1 VTTLER
7 PTFKAH
13 VHAEIV
19 PGEGLVLRSE
29 TGSHVL
35 PGPLYALVASALDGC
50 RTPDAIV
57 AALAGRAGADEVRR
71 TLAELEHRGYLAE
84 GTDSV
89 PVGDAAFWSLQG
101 VDPQLATQRLSRQA
115 VSIQSLGAI
124 AAEAFLGALRTAGV
138 RVSPDGARGIVLTDD
153 YLRPELEAVNRA
165 ALDAERPWMLVRPV
179 GCEIW
184 LGPVFHP
191 GRTGCWACLAQR
203 LRDND
208 EIDAF
213 LRRATRR
220 DQLPPLARASTAATQ
235 QVAWSLAALATA
247 TWIARDEA
255 PELEGVVLTLDVRS
269 GRTRTHTLVQ
279 RPQCP
284 ACGDLPADPH
294 TTARPIALRSRPKA
308 FTRDG
313 GHRALTP
320 EATLE
325 RYGHHVSP
333 ITGAVSRLDR
343 SSPPGN
349 VVHSYVAGFNA
360 ALPPPNLRALRMALR
375 TRSGGKGAT
384 DLQAR
389 ASALG
394 EALERYSGV
403 FRGEEPRR
411 HARLKDLGDAAIH
424 PNACMGFSERQY
436 REREAW
442 NAAHSSKH
450 RVPLPFDEDAPIH
463 WTPLWSLTRR
473 ETRYLPTAY
482 CFYGNPIVEENACCV
497 VCSNGNAAG
506 NSLEEAILQG
516 FLELVERDSVALW
529 WYNRVRRPAV
539 ALDSFEEPY
548 LDAVRAYLE
557 ARGREL
563 WVLDLMSDLAIPAFV
578 ALSRRAN
585 GPPEQIL
592 AGFGAH
598 LDARIGVLRAVS
610 ELTQMLGPFLV
621 RGGDA
626 AHDQHPD
633 DGDPLLARWFATAT
647 VADHPYL
654 VPDPAQ
660 PARAADQYP
669 RQWSDDL
676 REDVITCQRRVER
689 EGMEMLVLDQTR
701 PDIGMPVVKVVV
713 PGLRHF
719 WPRFGPGRLYEVP
732 ARLGWRPA
740 PATEDQ
746 LNPTAMPL

>member
-1 VTTLER
+1 MLER
-7 PTFKAH
+7 PAFKPH
-13 VHAEIV
+13 FHAEIV

-29 TGSHVL
+29 MGSHIL
-35 PGPLYALVASALDGC
+35 PGPLYALVASELDGR
-50 RTPDAIV
+50 RTPDAVV
-57 AALAGRAGADEVRR
+57 AALAAQASADEVRR
-71 TLAELEHRGYLAE
+71 TLAELERRGYLAE
-84 GTDSV
+84 GTDGV
-89 PVGDAAFWSLQG
+89 PAGDAALWSLHG
-101 VDPQLATQRLSRQA
+101 VAPQLADRRLAAGA
-115 VSIQSLGAI
+115 VSVQSFGAI
-124 AAEAFLGALRTAGV
+124 PSEPFLVALHGAGV
-138 RVSPDGARGIVLTDD
+138 RVSADGERGVVLTDD
-153 YLRPELEAVNRA
+153 YLYPELEAANRA

-184 LGPVFHP
+184 LGPVFQP

-203 LRDND
+203 LRDNH
-208 EIDAF
+208 EIEAF
-213 LRRATRR
+213 LRQATGR
-220 DQLPPLARASTAATQ
+220 DQLPPLARASTAATR
-235 QVAWSLAALATA
+235 QVAWSLAALAIA
-247 TWIARDEA
+247 TWIVRDEA
-255 PELEGVVLTLDVRS
+255 PELEGTVLTLDVRS
-269 GRTRTHTLVQ
+269 GRTRAHTLVQ

-284 ACGDLPADPH
+284 ACGDLLADPH
-294 TTARPIALRSRPKA
+294 TTARPIVLQGRSKV
-308 FTRDG
+308 FTQDG

-343 SSPPGN
+343 SSPQGN

-360 ALPPPNLRALRMALR
+360 ALPPRSLRALRMALR

-411 HARLKDLGDAAIH
+411 RARMKELGDAAIH

-442 NAAHSSKH
+442 NAQHSSKH
-450 RVPLPFDEDAPIH
+450 RVPLPFDEDALIH

-482 CFYGNPIVEENACCV
+482 CFYCNPIVEENDRCV

-506 NSLEEAILQG
+506 NTLEEAILQG

-539 ALDSFEEPY
+539 ALDSFDEPY
-548 LDAVRAYLE
+548 LPAVRAYLA

-563 WVLDLMSDLAIPAFV
+563 WVLDLTSDLAIPAFV
-578 ALSRRAN
+578 AVSRRTDS
-585 GPPEQIL
+585 PPEQIL

-598 LDARIGVLRAVS
+598 FDARIGVLRAVS
-610 ELTQMLGPFLV
+610 ELTQMLGPFLG
-621 RGGDA
+621 RDA
-626 AHDQHPD
+626 HSAHDPDPD
-633 DGDPLLARWFATAT
+633 DGDPLLARWLATAT

-654 VPDPAQ
+654 VPDPTR
-660 PARAADQYP
+660 PARAAAQYP

-676 REDVITCQRRVER
+676 RDDVLTCQRLVER
-689 EGMEMLVLDQTR
+689 GGMEFLVLDQTR
-701 PDIGMPVVKVVV
+701 PDILLPVVKVVV

-719 WPRFGPGRLYEVP
+719 WPRFGPGRLYEAP
-732 ARLGWRPA
+732 ARLGWLPA
-740 PATEDQ
+740 PPSEDQ
-746 LNPTAMPL
+746 LNPTAMLL